1 MNKKSLFHIS
11 KRDTLP
17 WYTNVAIRGGAII
30 LALVVCALVTTILTG
45 ENPLSIYGTILKG
58 AFGTARKSWTTWEN
72 VAILLG
78 ISLAAF
84 LLGRIAPGDPVDD
97 ALFRI
102 GIEFPTEGDRAEMR
116 ARLGLDQPLP
126 AQYFSWLG
134 RALRGDLGRSY
145 IGNRDIAQ
153 ELKLG
158 NYDAVVCAPDQKALQ
173 LLGGYES
180 MPLLK
185 DAVIFV
191 HGNIG
196 QEDADYNLSSET
208 LRGIYAG
215 TAPLFWDEAQTQP
228 LIPAYGYAND
238 AQDPL
243 WQLMSMQFGFTADAP
258 DILTRGTWDNP
269 VWATV
274 ETGRVGSPLFPL
286 HYNWLF
292 GEAGINGSV
301 ISVDGVRPTDAT
313 LADGS
318 YPFTL
323 SYYGLYSPSH
333 PQAQQIIAILQ
344 GVQAMQSA
352 D

>member
-1 MNKKSLFHIS
+1 M
-11 KRDTLP
+11 KRLP
-17 WYTNVAIRGGAII
+17 KM
-30 LALVVCALVTTILTG
+30 LCALILCALMVTAAVSCG
-45 ENPLSIYGTILKG
+45 QKPAQQPQDPPQQEDPQPAPELKI
-58 AFGTARKSWTTWEN
+58 AVDSDPARSAVIHWFYSEE
-72 VAILLG
+72 G
-78 ISLAAF
+78 Q
-84 LLGRIAPGDPVDD
+84 
-97 ALFRI
+97 ALF
-102 GIEFPTEGDRAEMR
+102 GDT
-116 ARLGLDQPLP
+116 DP
-126 AQYFSWLG
+126 
-134 RALRGDLGRSY
+134 
-145 IGNRDIAQ
+145 
-153 ELKLG
+153 
-158 NYDAVVCAPDQKALQ
+158 
-173 LLGGYES
+173 
-180 MPLLK
+180 

-208 LRGIYAG
+208 LRSIYAG

-228 LIPAYGYAND
+228 LVPAYGYAND

-258 DILTRGTWDNP
+258 DILPTGTWGNP
-269 VWATV
+269 VMATV
-274 ETGRVGSPLFPL
+274 QTGRVGSPLFPL

-333 PQAQQIIAILQ
+333 PQAQQIAAILQ
-344 GVQAMQSA
+344 DVQAMQTA
-352 D
+352 E